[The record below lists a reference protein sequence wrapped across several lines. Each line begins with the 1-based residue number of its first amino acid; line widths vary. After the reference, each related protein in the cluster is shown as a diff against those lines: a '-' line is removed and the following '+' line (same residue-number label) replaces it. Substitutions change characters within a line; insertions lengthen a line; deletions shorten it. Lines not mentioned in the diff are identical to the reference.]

1 MKLLLR
7 IYLYIIRNYFY
18 IANRIRLYFHNVK
31 FTSVKINGKLYI
43 KNNGEI
49 NLGRNI
55 YINSNISSNMLGG
68 SSFSALVSG
77 TNGVIQ
83 IGNNVG
89 ISNSSIT
96 AHKRIVIEDGVTI
109 GNACKIFDS
118 DFHQIDSRHKSL
130 DKLENINNKEIL
142 IKKNVFLGTGVV
154 VLKGVTIGENS
165 VIGAYSVVTKSI
177 PDNEVWGGNPA
188 KRIKTLNKDNE
199 LK

>member
-18 IANRIRLYFHNVK
+18 IANRIRLYFNNVK